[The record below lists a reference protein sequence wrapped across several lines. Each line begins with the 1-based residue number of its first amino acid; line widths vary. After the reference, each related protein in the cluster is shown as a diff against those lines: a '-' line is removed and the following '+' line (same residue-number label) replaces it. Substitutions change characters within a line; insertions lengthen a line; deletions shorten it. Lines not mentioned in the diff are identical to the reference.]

1 MRLLDVSKVAASGLF
16 AQRTRLN
23 VAATNIAN
31 AQVTRTLEGGPYKA
45 KNVVLKAIPLNS
57 KDSKESPLRLVKVEK
72 IEDSKAPFK
81 EVYDPGHPD
90 ADERG
95 IVKYPNVDVITEMVE
110 LLSAGRAY
118 EANLSVL
125 STSKSMTQ
133 RTLELLK

>member
-45 KNVVLKAIPLNS
+45 KNVVLKAVPFNS

-72 IEDSKAPFK
+72 IEDSKAPFR

-90 ADERG
+90 ADARG

-125 STSKSMTQ
+125 STSKSMIQ

>member
-1 MRLLDVSKVAASGLF
+1 MRLLDVSKVVASGLF

-45 KNVVLKAIPLNS
+45 KNVVLKAVPFNP

-90 ADERG
+90 ADSRG